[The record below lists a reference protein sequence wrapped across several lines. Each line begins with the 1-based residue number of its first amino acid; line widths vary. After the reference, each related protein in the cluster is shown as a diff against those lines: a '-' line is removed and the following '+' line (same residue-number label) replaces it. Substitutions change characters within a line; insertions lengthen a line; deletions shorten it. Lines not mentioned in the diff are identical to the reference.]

1 MPFLQRLQ
9 QLRASP
15 EDGEL
20 GTHVWKNIQ
29 RTTMHSADLKKL
41 FRQKGEEKKKG
52 QTKSVLKLLA
62 LTN

>member
-20 GTHVWKNIQ
+20 GTRAWKNIQ

-41 FRQKGEEKKKG
+41 FRQKGEKKNPGK
-52 QTKSVLKLLA
+52 QKVFSNSLH
-62 LTN
+62 

>member
-20 GTHVWKNIQ
+20 GTHAWKNIQ

-41 FRQKGEEKKKG
+41 FRQKGGKKKG